1 MALLCRG
8 TPRTTRSCFFK
19 AGEKGSFA
27 AFLSAKVGNAAA
39 EGWPVAGPLSLS
51 GPWDS
56 HWA

>member
-1 MALLCRG
+1 MALRMAL
-8 TPRTTRSCFFK
+8 TPRSCFFK